1 MPTQVQFRRGT
12 STQNDAFL
20 GANGEIAVDLT
31 NKALRVHDGV
41 TTGGWKM
48 SNTDGPI
55 FTSNVVIGNVTALPN
70 SLTVGNSSVNTVS
83 NSSGLFTTGTV
94 NGATISVG
102 SVVVANSTTL
112 NANGLIVNST
122 GTYVNGI
129 INASSHTTGGGYG
142 TTTGGVTVNSTVV
155 AVGNSSVNMFS
166 NSSTL
171 YIGNSIVYSTA
182 NATNKAV
189 VNSTGQVIISAT
201 QVAISANA
209 SSNLVVGNSSVNTT
223 INSTS
228 ISVSNASIGNNIS
241 VTNNLTVTGN
251 TYLAQVNTGPI
262 NTGAMTVSG
271 NVTITGNL
279 VVTGNVV
286 SLNVQTLSVVDNMI
300 YLNSNNNTANPDLG
314 FAGNYN
320 DGIYH
325 HAGFFRD
332 ATDGVWKVF
341 DNYLPEPDV
350 SPYIDTTNT
359 TFHVADFQANT
370 LYLGNTSTNWLI
382 SNGSGLYHTG
392 TINAVSHTVGSSWI
406 ANSSG
411 SYHTGTMNAAT
422 HSVGSIFVANATT
435 LNANG
440 FVVNSSTL
448 SSNSFLANSTGAYV
462 TGLVNAASYNVG
474 SNFIA
479 NSTGIYTT
487 GAINAVSVAIGTNW
501 TVNSTGAYHTGT
513 INAAS
518 FSVGTVFT
526 TNSTLTNTVSLVVST
541 NTSTFGTAAYVVA
554 NGNIGIGNSTPAN
567 KLVVNGTTRFEAN
580 LVTSNTVNILANGAY
595 GTAGQVLAS
604 NGTTV
609 YWATLGGASAV
620 GGSNTQI
627 QFNTSAALDANANFT
642 WVNPTRTMWANGY
655 INVQNSIS
663 VGTGVAPTTG
673 NTTYV
678 LVANGST
685 YFNGNLVIASGGIQA
700 NGGYGTAGQ
709 ALLSNGSA
717 VYWATATA
725 GSNTYIQFNDSG
737 AAGATS
743 DFTYNKAN
751 KWLYVANAIGIGA
764 GLTSPAAALHANGS
778 GYFTADV
785 ISSYSDERLKDISG
799 PIDNALDK
807 VSAITGFYYTP
818 NKTALNMGVEQNQLS
833 RVGVSAQEIRKVLP
847 EVVKDAPIG
856 QGYLTVQYDRIVPLL
871 IEAIKELREEIRV
884 LKETK

>member
-31 NKALRVHDGV
+31 NKVLRVHDSV

-55 FTSNVVIGNVTALPN
+55 FTTNVVIGNVTSLPN
-70 SLTVGNSSVNTVS
+70 SITVGNSSINTVS
-83 NSSGLFTTGTV
+83 NSSGLYTTGTV

-102 SVVVANSTTL
+102 SVVIANSTTL
-112 NANGLIVNST
+112 NANGLVVNST
-122 GTYVNGI
+122 GTYVSGI

-142 TTTGGVTVNSTVV
+142 TTTGGVTVNSSVV

-171 YIGNSIVYSTA
+171 YIGNSVAYSTA
-182 NATNKAV
+182 NATNRAI
-189 VNSTGQVIISAT
+189 VNATGQVIISAT
-201 QVAISANA
+201 QVSISANA

-228 ISVSNASIGNNIS
+228 ISVSNAAIGNNIT

-251 TYLAQVNTGPI
+251 TYLAQI
-262 NTGAMTVSG
+262 NTGTISTGALSVSG

-286 SLNVQTLSVVDNMI
+286 SLNVQSLSVVDNMI
-300 YLNSNNNTANPDLG
+300 YLNSNNNTANPDIG
-314 FAGNYN
+314 FAANYN
-320 DGIYH
+320 DGVYH

-332 ATDGVWKVF
+332 ATDGVFKVF
-341 DNYLPEPDV
+341 DNYLPEPDA
-350 SPYIDTTNT
+350 SPYIDTANL

-392 TINAVSHTVGSSWI
+392 TINATSHTVGSSWV

-411 SYHTGTMNAAT
+411 SYHTGTVNAAT

-435 LNANG
+435 LNSNG

-479 NSTGIYTT
+479 NSTGLYHT
-487 GAINAVSVAIGTNW
+487 GVINVASVSLGSNW
-501 TVNSTGAYHTGT
+501 LANSTGAYHTGT
-513 INAAS
+513 INASS

-554 NGNIGIGNSTPAN
+554 NGNVGIGNSAPAH
-567 KLVVNGTTRFEAN
+567 KLAVNGTLWLAAN
-580 LVTSNTVNILANGAY
+580 ITTTNTVNIVANGVL

-604 NGTTV
+604 NGTTL
-609 YWATLGGASAV
+609 YWQTLGGASAV
-620 GGSNTQI
+620 GGSNTQV
-627 QFNTSAALDANANFT
+627 QFNTNAGLDANANFT
-642 WVNPTRTMWANGY
+642 WVNTTKTLWTNGY

-663 VGTGVAPTTG
+663 VGTGVLPTSG

-678 LVANGST
+678 FVANGAT
-685 YFNGNLVIASGGIQA
+685 YHNGNIVISSTSGLNA
-700 NGGYGTAGQ
+700 NGSYGSAGQ

-725 GSNTYIQFNDSG
+725 GSNTYIQFNDSSS
-737 AAGATS
+737 AGATA
-743 DFTYNKAN
+743 DFTYNKTN
-751 KWLYVANAIGIGA
+751 KWLYVANAVGIGVS
-764 GLTSPAAALHANGS
+764 SPAAALHVSGS
-778 GYFTADV
+778 IYATSDV
-785 ISSYSDERLKDISG
+785 VSAYSDERLKDIIG
-799 PIDNALDK
+799 PIPNALDK
-807 VSAITGFYYTP
+807 VSALTGFYYTP
-818 NKTALNMGVEQNQLS
+818 NKTALNIGVEINQLS
-833 RVGVSAQEIRKVLP
+833 KVGVSAQQVREVLP
-847 EVVKDAPIG
+847 EAVKDAPIG
-856 QGYLTVQYDRIVPLL
+856 QGYLTVQYEKIVPLL